1 MSDVIQSWRFQQILV
16 HAARYQ
22 MLRSIYEN
30 DRRLEPRTVAT
41 LRACFAAHRDAAAE
55 LRQTATDG
63 AEPK

>member
-1 MSDVIQSWRFQQILV
+1 MSDITATWRFQQILV
-16 HAARYQ
+16 DAARYQ

-41 LRACFAAHRDAAAE
+41 LRGCFAAHRDDAAE
-55 LRQTATDG
+55 LRRTATDG